1 MEANELPLIP
11 TEKNFKLSKVKLNPS
26 GGLQVEYQIT
36 TAAEGETFVIDR
48 SESRNNDIHPDLKA
62 LFERLTSFVGQVFN
76 ITAFVSFLSDF
87 PLTDEQRES
96 LGSFVETLLQKIEV
110 RGISWSGADDNLG
123 VIITAVYETANGLKT
138 CINTPR
144 IKLSQISF
152 GFEEELESIV
162 VAIKCEVYKFLFQGK
177 QAQLSLFGESSEGEI
192 ATEEERVLME
202 AEEKV

>member
-1 MEANELPLIP
+1 METNELPLIP

-36 TAAEGETFVIDR
+36 TATEGEAFVIDR

-62 LFERLTSFVGQVFN
+62 LFESLAPIVGQVFS

-87 PLTDEQRES
+87 PLTGEQRES
-96 LGSFVETLLQKIEV
+96 LDSFVETLLQKIEV

-152 GFEEELESIV
+152 GFEEELENLVI
-162 VAIKCEVYKFLFQGK
+162 AIKSEVYKFLFMGK
-177 QAQLSLFGESSEGEI
+177 QAQLSLFGE
-192 ATEEERVLME
+192 TT
-202 AEEKV
+202 

>member
-1 MEANELPLIP
+1 METNELPLIP

-36 TAAEGETFVIDR
+36 TATEGEAFVIDR

-62 LFERLTSFVGQVFN
+62 LFESLAPIVGQVFS

-87 PLTDEQRES
+87 PLTGEQRES
-96 LGSFVETLLQKIEV
+96 LDSFVETLLQKIEV

-152 GFEEELESIV
+152 GFEEELENLVI
-162 VAIKCEVYKFLFQGK
+162 AIKSEVYKFLFMGK
-177 QAQLSLFGESSEGEI
+177 QAQLSLFGETTEGEV
-192 ATEEERVLME
+192 ATEEEKVLME
-202 AEEKV
+202 AEGEI